1 MNPPTSASGAGR
13 RHVLL
18 LLLLF
23 AAPLAFSFW
32 LYYGSSWRP
41 HTHTSP
47 GATLIDPARPLP
59 QPGALAGKWSL
70 VVVGSGEQG
79 CDISCRD
86 TLIYARQT
94 WLSLG
99 KLASR
104 AQRVLIAGEACCDEA
119 YLQHE
124 HQGLVLLRATTPDAQ
139 AWLPAFPAPLERSI
153 FVVDPLGNLMMRY
166 DVRADPK
173 GLREDLKKL
182 LDLSHIG

>member
-1 MNPPTSASGAGR
+1 MNASTRVSGPGR
-13 RHVLL
+13 RQFLL

-23 AAPLAFSFW
+23 AAPLALAFW

-41 HTHTSP
+41 LARTNH
-47 GATLIDPARPLP
+47 GMLIEPARPLP

-70 VVVGSGEQG
+70 VVIGSGEQG
-79 CDISCRD
+79 CDAACRE
-86 TLIYARQT
+86 TLVYARQT

-104 AQRVLIAGEACCDEA
+104 AQRVLLGGAACCDEA
-119 YLQHE
+119 YLAHE
-124 HQGLVLLRATTPDAQ
+124 HQGLVLLRATTPGIQAQ
-139 AWLPAFPAPLERSI
+139 LQAFPPPLERSI
-153 FVVDPLGNLMMRY
+153 FIVDPLGNLMMRY